1 MTDRH
6 RREPQISQSNNTKK
20 DFQQKIRIHEIS
32 RSFAVRDRTT
42 FNKNMGYPLSRIFTS
57 QESFTKKH
65 LDLPLTNR
73 TVVKK
78 ARTLNHDQEPSILD
92 LIAERNRNRK
102 EYSKNATLEL
112 EPCDT
117 QFKVNRN
124 KEEYITNKE
133 TQKKSNSAISLPSPK
148 SLSDAFPFVYL
159 SKPKDFSYF
168 FMKDNERREKPIQ
181 KFKSSSELIKD
192 TLDMLRVRE
201 EKLVSKQEE
210 NLQYKMSD
218 EDKSKRS
225 LTKTL
230 PKFDSLSM
238 KEIKKVRSKD
248 EQEEEISK
256 FGTDRKLYEKVKPK
270 KEKDEKSG
278 KEAETLDIRTKES
291 SRKDKESRKKS
302 KIAIESEKKI
312 IITREQEKFDTSSS
326 VKQKLDTEPAIKYK
340 NIEGQSTKALNK
352 EEKSPVK
359 RDKET
364 REKRKE
370 NEGST
375 KEKIIQPEKDKEIS
389 MKNIKMEQEKED
401 TLLIMTRDKGEQ
413 KGGIKKEKPKKG
425 ADQEGDIKN
434 LHSSV
439 WKKAMEDAASKFKML
454 QEMDE
459 WSDFE
464 VEPKIHKSERKVEEP
479 KFKELNINQIKVM
492 KPSCDD
498 LILQLVKIKQQ
509 DVKDKKKRVREI
521 SEIQIPRL
529 LIEDHRDHKGFKKP
543 NCMICNDSELELDI
557 EEIIN
562 KDENLAD
569 IDIIMGQKIVKYKLQ
584 LPEKIDKKQA
594 FPIYASTFNDDFTIV
609 PNINNDDRP
618 VSLVRKPRSASE
630 KYVSVPDIPTMH
642 NTVDLVG

>member
-1 MTDRH
+1 MNKVTNALTDRH
-6 RREPQISQSNNTKK
+6 RREPQISQSTNTKK
-20 DFQQKIRIHEIS
+20 DFQQKIRIPEIS

-42 FNKNMGYPLSRIFTS
+42 FNKNMGYPLSRISTS
-57 QESFTKKH
+57 QESLTKKH
-65 LDLPLTNR
+65 LDRTEALTHR

-78 ARTLNHDQEPSILD
+78 ARTLNHDKEPSILD
-92 LIAERNRNRK
+92 LIAEHNRNRK

-124 KEEYITNKE
+124 EEDYITNKV
-133 TQKKSNSAISLPSPK
+133 TRKKSNSAISLPSPK

-168 FMKDNERREKPIQ
+168 FMKDNERPEKPIQ

-192 TLDMLRVRE
+192 TLDMLRVRD
-201 EKLVSKQEE
+201 EKLVRKQEE
-210 NLQYKMSD
+210 NLQHKMSD
-218 EDKSKRS
+218 IDKSKRN

-248 EQEEEISK
+248 EQEKETSK

-302 KIAIESEKKI
+302 EIEIESEKKVI
-312 IITREQEKFDTSSS
+312 IPREQENIDTPSS
-326 VKQKLDTEPAIKYK
+326 VKQKLDTEPAIRYK
-340 NIEGQSTKALNK
+340 NIERDSTKALNK
-352 EEKSPVK
+352 EEKRPVK
-359 RDKET
+359 KDKET
-364 REKRKE
+364 H
-370 NEGST
+370 EGST

-413 KGGIKKEKPKKG
+413 KRGIQKEKPKKG
-425 ADQEGDIKN
+425 ADQEVDIKK

-439 WKKAMEDAASKFKML
+439 WKKAVEDAASKFKML

-464 VEPKIHKSERKVEEP
+464 VEPKIHKPERKVEEP

-498 LILQLVKIKQQ
+498 LILQLVKINQQ

-569 IDIIMGQKIVKYKLQ
+569 TDIIMGQKIVKYKLH

-594 FPIYASTFNDDFTIV
+594 FPIYTSTFTIV

-630 KYVSVPDIPTMH
+630 KYVSVPDIPTA
-642 NTVDLVG
+642 